1 MAEVEEAGALVQ
13 DVDVDGVGDRFDD
26 LRGRNVALDPVVG
39 EESGDDEAGS
49 DDRHQEEGGVDEVHF
64 QGSLFDTFVWKIDRK
79 FCLEDSRILLLL
91 TSKVFIDEDLLHYFL
106 LQID

>member
-1 MAEVEEAGALVQ
+1 
-13 DVDVDGVGDRFDD
+13 
-26 LRGRNVALDPVVG
+26 
-39 EESGDDEAGS
+39 
-49 DDRHQEEGGVDEVHF
+49 
-64 QGSLFDTFVWKIDRK
+64 LFDTFVWKIDRK

>member
-39 EESGDDEAGS
+39 EEAGDNEAAS
-49 DDRHQEEGGVDEVHF
+49 D
-64 QGSLFDTFVWKIDRK
+64 
-79 FCLEDSRILLLL
+79 
-91 TSKVFIDEDLLHYFL
+91 
-106 LQID
+106 